1 MNGPS
6 RGADPGGTN
15 RPSPRSWFAVALSWA
30 AVGLPL
36 LWGVYV
42 TLRKAMVLFE

>member
-1 MNGPS
+1 MTRPHRSTGQ
-6 RGADPGGTN
+6 GTR
-15 RPSPRSWFAVALSWA
+15 RPSPRSWIGVALSWA

-42 TLRKAMVLFE
+42 TLRKAMKLFE

>member
-1 MNGPS
+1 MT
-6 RGADPGGTN
+6 DPITAPDPQHPN
-15 RPSPRSWFAVALSWA
+15 RPSPRSWIAVALSWT

-42 TLRKAMVLFE
+42 TLRKAMKLFQ